1 VPAAA
6 PAGPQDAK
14 LWQERAQKLQET
26 LDDPR
31 KLEAYFADKAQREYD
46 SAAVAQIDLS
56 NAPVRGPA
64 EAPVK
69 VVEYSD
75 FLCPFCR
82 NLAGALVQFV
92 PQAAGRVA
100 VYFKNYPLDASCNPK
115 LKQSTH
121 PGACALALGA
131 VCAQRQGKF
140 DAYHDRVFSSEL
152 RNPSAVDVLRI
163 AGEAG
168 LNVAALEGCLDDP
181 KTRETLAAQVA
192 EANRLGVSATPTL
205 YVNGKKLPRIND
217 FVAVVDKEARKKGF
231 APLAQAGQ

>member
-1 VPAAA
+1 M
-6 PAGPQDAK
+6 
-14 LWQERAQKLQET
+14 
-26 LDDPR
+26 
-31 KLEAYFADKAQREYD
+31 
-46 SAAVAQIDLS
+46 
-56 NAPVRGPA
+56 
-64 EAPVK
+64 K

-82 NLAGALVQFV
+82 NLAGALVQFI
-92 PQAAGRVA
+92 PQAGGRVA
-100 VYFKNYPLDASCNPK
+100 VYFKNYPLDADCNPK

-121 PGACALALGA
+121 AGACNVALGA

-140 DAYHDRVFSSEL
+140 EAYHDRVFSTEL
-152 RNPSAVDVLRI
+152 HSPSRADVVRI

-168 LNVAALEGCLDDP
+168 LNGDALQGCLDDA
-181 KTRETLAAQVA
+181 KTKEALAAQIA

-231 APLAQAGQ
+231 PPLAPAGQ